1 MDCKLFYEQRM
12 NRLSSAFEVLN
23 RIEIY
28 PELWVDEESLEDDEF
43 RSYVN
48 AVKKDCNILNIPVM
62 KHSNAVAYSSPFIMN
77 NYRQRDM
84 KKVYDMS
91 FSNEYNMDGFYNKAI
106 ARGIL
111 ELIKSEN
118 VSKNMPIVVFGKSYN
133 VGAPI
138 IVSLIKNGYMV
149 KVLDSKST
157 KQEVQHCLDT
167 CYWFILCANK
177 PIINAS
183 QFLKGSY
190 VLDCGYSI
198 VDGTVYG
205 NVIYDIPKDSLNTR
219 DRNITI
225 SDIHNGVNLLTRIG
239 LLYNLLDF
247 YLGVGI

>member
-1 MDCKLFYEQRM
+1 MDCKLFYEQQM
-12 NRLSSAFEVLN
+12 CRLGSAFEALKRLN
-23 RIEIY
+23 IK
-28 PELWVDEESLEDDEF
+28 PELCVRKLDLDDEGF
-43 RSYVN
+43 KCYFKSI
-48 AVKKDCNILNIPVM
+48 KSDCQKLGINIFDVPNPTFMPMPYILNNSAEID
-62 KHSNAVAYSSPFIMN
+62 YGQN
-77 NYRQRDM
+77 NIDR
-84 KKVYDMS
+84 
-91 FSNEYNMDGFYNKAI
+91 FSNKAI
-106 ARGIL
+106 ARGIV

-138 IVSLIKNGYMV
+138 IMSLIKEGYMV

-177 PIINAS
+177 PIINAGR
-183 QFLKGSY
+183 FLKGSY

-198 VDGTVYG
+198 VDGNACG
-205 NVIYDIPKDSLNTR
+205 NVIYDITSEEIKDKR
-219 DRNITI
+219 VTI

-247 YLGVGI
+247 YLGAK

>member
-1 MDCKLFYEQRM
+1 MDCKLFYEQQM
-12 NRLSSAFEVLN
+12 SRLGSAFEALKRLN
-23 RIEIY
+23 IK
-28 PELWVDEESLEDDEF
+28 PELCVRKSDLDDKEF
-43 RSYVN
+43 RCYFTGIKSDCQKLDINIFDAPYPPFMPTPYILN
-48 AVKKDCNILNIPVM
+48 NDNKFDCNKYNID
-62 KHSNAVAYSSPFIMN
+62 K
-77 NYRQRDM
+77 
-84 KKVYDMS
+84 
-91 FSNEYNMDGFYNKAI
+91 FSNKAI
-106 ARGIL
+106 ARGIV

-118 VSKNMPIVVFGKSYN
+118 VSKNMPIVVFGKSYD

-138 IVSLIKNGYMV
+138 IMSLIKEGYMV

-157 KQEVQHCLDT
+157 KQEVQHCLDS

-190 VLDCGYSI
+190 VLDCGYNI

-247 YLGVGI
+247 YLGV